1 MIERQTR
8 IAPESRPKGIVILS
22 LALALGGLSACQS
35 KVLKAENSQEI
46 LKNEEFENK
55 IQIEQLPP
63 AEAAQGD
70 PSGAYVRL
78 PGPEPV
84 PSAWPTP
91 TKKDKGKAAGKNA
104 SKPQVGRASSK
115 TANAVPQAAATPI
128 VHEPAIED
136 GEGFIGRRPQNDPYR
151 VGEKVTLEASYF
163 GVVAG
168 DMTLETRPF
177 VQVNGRKSYNFVGTA
192 ISTSVFAMFYAVDDW
207 FETQVDY
214 ETMIPYSYAL
224 HVKESKQLR
233 ETRSVFDWSKG
244 RAFWWDKKIDSE
256 KKVEENRKE
265 WELPPYSQNIF
276 SAAYYLRSF
285 QLRPGKKIAF
295 RVAHENENLV
305 VTAEVIRRE
314 RISTPAGDFNTVVIK
329 PKIELNGVFKPVG
342 DIFMWLTDDERKFI
356 IRIESKIKIGTI
368 VAVAKKV
375 EPGPLP

>member
-1 MIERQTR
+1 VIERQTR
-8 IAPESRPKGIVILS
+8 IAPKRRPKGIVILS
-22 LALALGGLSACQS
+22 LAIALGGLSACQS

-70 PSGAYVRL
+70 PSGTYVRL

-84 PSAWPTP
+84 PGAWPAP
-91 TKKDKGKAAGKNA
+91 VKKGKAAGKNA
-104 SKPQVGRASSK
+104 NKPQVGRASAK
-115 TANAVPQAAATPI
+115 TATVAPQAAATPI

-136 GEGFIGRRPQNDPYR
+136 GEGFVGRRPQSDPYR

-233 ETRSVFDWSKG
+233 ETRSIFDWSKG

-265 WELPPYSQNIF
+265 WDLPPYSQNIF

-305 VTAEVIRRE
+305 VTAEVLRRE
-314 RISTPAGDFNTVVIK
+314 RISTPAGEFNTVVIK

-375 EPGPLP
+375 DPGPLP